1 MKRLT
6 IAVPDSLYK
15 AIVVDRTPT
24 AVAAWRRVEEFAHGI
39 GRFWDNVA
47 NPILDVKKF
56 GTAKEHLKKRD
67 DWEDYGAEDHGD

>member
-24 AVAAWRRVEEFAHGI
+24 AVAAWRRVEEFAYGI

-47 NPILDVKKF
+47 NQIVGSDF
-56 GTAKEHLKKRD
+56 GKGKEHLKRD
-67 DWEDYGAEDHGD
+67 DWEKYDDDTD